1 MPVAPQQ
8 KYAMSQNEANTQQI
22 TRTLFIRGIVQ
33 GVGFRWSLREA
44 ALALGLCGWVRNRRD
59 GSVEALI
66 HGTPEAVSRLTDWA
80 HHGPPGARVAS
91 VEMRE
96 AEREAEPQAPPSGF
110 EQRPTA

>member
-1 MPVAPQQ
+1 
-8 KYAMSQNEANTQQI
+8 MSQNEADTQQI
-22 TRTLFIRGIVQ
+22 TRTLIIRGIVQ

-66 HGTPEAVSRLTDWA
+66 HGAPEAVSRLTDWA
-80 HHGPPGARVAS
+80 HRGPPGAGVAS
-91 VEMRE
+91 VEVQE

>member
-1 MPVAPQQ
+1 
-8 KYAMSQNEANTQQI
+8 MSQNEANTPQI

-33 GVGFRWSLREA
+33 GVGFRWALRET
-44 ALALGLCGWVRNRRD
+44 ALAVGLCGWVRNRRD

-66 HGTPEAVSRLTDWA
+66 HGAPEAVSRLTDWA
-80 HHGPPGARVAS
+80 HRGPPGARVAS

-96 AEREAEPQAPPSGF
+96 AEQEAAAQTLPTGF

>member
-1 MPVAPQQ
+1 
-8 KYAMSQNEANTQQI
+8 MSQNEANTPQI

-33 GVGFRWSLREA
+33 GVGFRWSLREE

-80 HHGPPGARVAS
+80 HRGPPGTRVAS
-91 VEMRE
+91 VRME
-96 AEREAEPQAPPSGF
+96 EAEPLVQPSGF
-110 EQRPTA
+110 EQRATA